1 MAKALKQFGFYAEG
15 SFYDLMKKPEGILGL
30 GTKMGEGWL
39 LTGEMCEL
47 IENGYANI
55 VCAQPFG
62 CLPNH
67 IAGKGAISKLRQ
79 RYPEANIT
87 PVDYDPSATMV
98 NQENRIKLM
107 LAVARENLQN
117 ATEASRKTAEAAA

>member
-1 MAKALKQFGFYAEG
+1 MRRYHFYAPG
-15 SFYDLMKKPEGILGL
+15 SFYELMKKPKDILSL

-39 LTGEMCEL
+39 LTGEMIEL
-47 IENGYANI
+47 IEGGYPNI

-67 IAGKGAISKLRQ
+67 IAGKGVINRIRALH
-79 RYPEANIT
+79 PEANIT
-87 PVDYDPSATMV
+87 PVDYDPSATKV

-107 LAVARENLQN
+107 LAVARENLQSSVQ
-117 ATEASRKTAEAAA
+117 AG